1 MQSVS
6 LDIKQGQTVALVGP
20 SGCGK
25 STCVQ
30 LMERFYDPDSG
41 TVGIDGKDLKTLN
54 TMWIRN
60 QIGLVSQ
67 EPILFDMSVGE
78 NIRFGKNGVT
88 QEEVEEAAK
97 KANAHEFIMQL
108 PDVSPLYHMKHSSS
122 II

>member
-78 NIRFGKNGVT
+78 NIRFGKDGVT